1 MRETKADWD
10 PGKCPTCNGTGIGPQ
25 TAEEAKAAI
34 RRGIVNAPRCP
45 SCGGTGRIT
54 PASGGQR

>member
-10 PGKCPTCNGTGIGPQ
+10 PDKCSTCNGTGTVVQ

-34 RRGIVNAPRCP
+34 KRGIVSAPRCP
-45 SCGGTGRIT
+45 SCGGTGRK
-54 PASGGQR
+54 PRK